1 MGTITI
7 SIDDDTERRFREA
20 AKKKLGQRKGYLG
33 KATTEALETWLR
45 KQSQEE
51 IANDALALLATGY
64 DPGKKLYKERKDLYD
79 RTTGID

>member
-7 SIDDDTERRFREA
+7 SIDDDTERRFREV

-45 KQSQEE
+45 KQAQEE
-51 IANDALALLATGY
+51 IANDALALLATGF
-64 DPGKKLYKERKDLYD
+64 DLGKKQYRERKDLYD

>member
-7 SIDDDTERRFREA
+7 SIDDDTERRFREV

-45 KQSQEE
+45 KQAQEE

-64 DPGKKLYKERKDLYD
+64 DLGKKMYQERKDLYD

>member
-33 KATTEALETWLR
+33 RATTEALETWL
-45 KQSQEE
+45 KQQDQEL
-51 IANDALALLATGY
+51 IAKDALALLATGY
-64 DPGKKLYKERKDLYD
+64 SVGEWTFKERKDLYD
-79 RTTGID
+79 RTTGTD

>member
-33 KATTEALETWLR
+33 RATTEALETWL
-45 KQSQEE
+45 KAQDQKE
-51 IANDALALLATGY
+51 IAQDALTFLATGY
-64 DPGKKLYKERKDLYD
+64 DLGRRNYKERKDLYD